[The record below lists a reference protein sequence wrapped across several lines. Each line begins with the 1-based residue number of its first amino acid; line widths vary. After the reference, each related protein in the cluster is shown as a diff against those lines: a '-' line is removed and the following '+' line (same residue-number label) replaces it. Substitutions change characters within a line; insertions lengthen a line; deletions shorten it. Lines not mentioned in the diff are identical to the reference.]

1 MARTK
6 QTSPDGEG
14 HSQAAGTSTNAD
26 SLGDTAEEIVIEMA
40 DISATGSIGEEPSKE
55 DVRKCDNIN
64 FAINQL
70 VQTNNIIFTLE
81 AKKNTILLFPNY
93 YGPNELEGVR
103 RELTRFKEERSKH
116 Q

>member
-1 MARTK
+1 
-6 QTSPDGEG
+6 
-14 HSQAAGTSTNAD
+14 
-26 SLGDTAEEIVIEMA
+26 MA

-81 AKKNTILLFPNY
+81 SKMNTIPLFPY
-93 YGPNELEGVR
+93 CYGPNELEDVR
-103 RELTRFKEERSKH
+103 RELTRFKEDRSKN
-116 Q
+116 